1 MRNQY
6 LSIFTLVLLISTL
19 ACSQSQDQFS
29 PNSELNTLIDSASY
43 VVGFQTGN
51 QLYSRG
57 FDEISAEKY
66 MAGFLTAIEEEEIK
80 IDNSEITS
88 LFTRLNAY
96 LIDKDLVENKADE

>member
-43 VVGFQTGN
+43 VLAFKQETNFTTVDLMKLALKNTW
-51 QLYSRG
+51 LV
-57 FDEISAEKY
+57 
-66 MAGFLTAIEEEEIK
+66 FLQP
-80 IDNSEITS
+80 
-88 LFTRLNAY
+88 
-96 LIDKDLVENKADE
+96 